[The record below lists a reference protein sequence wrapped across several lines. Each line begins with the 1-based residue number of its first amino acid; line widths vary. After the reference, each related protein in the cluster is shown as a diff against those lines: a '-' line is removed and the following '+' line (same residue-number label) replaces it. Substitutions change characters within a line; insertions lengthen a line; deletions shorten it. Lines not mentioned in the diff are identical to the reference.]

1 MKRRADSSLAKL
13 SEEQLDQLY
22 DWLSEHSYREVIAM
36 AGKGPPE
43 GFGVRLHKT
52 TLVRFYGAERA
63 RRHAEA
69 LAEAKSDR
77 APGGNPAELMEQT
90 TLQLAHAS
98 YEMSLGPLSGM
109 SFNNVSR
116 ALHRHELTALRRIQV
131 EINQKQL
138 GLQEERVA
146 LEKKRLEL
154 EVREFEHS
162 AVEAAA
168 RHATKLNEI
177 GSDPKLNDRQKYSLA
192 REVLFGNG
200 EMGTLPTGGSGE
212 ASHGDTER

>member
-43 GFGVRLHKT
+43 GFGVRLHK
-52 TLVRFYGAERA
+52 
-63 RRHAEA
+63 
-69 LAEAKSDR
+69 
-77 APGGNPAELMEQT
+77 T